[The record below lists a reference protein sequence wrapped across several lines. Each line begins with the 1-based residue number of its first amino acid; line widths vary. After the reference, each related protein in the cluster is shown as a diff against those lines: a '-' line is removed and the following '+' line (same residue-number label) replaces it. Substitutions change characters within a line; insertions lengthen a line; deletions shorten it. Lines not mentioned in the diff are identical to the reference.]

1 MQYQHTINCLADD
14 NMKVRKTNITKISKD
29 VSIFVIYTIII
40 ENKTVPPQF
49 LKQFYL
55 ECLYN
60 ALKKS
65 IVDSYDTVREESIQ
79 LVLNNY
85 FYF

>member
-14 NMKVRKTNITKISKD
+14 NMKVRRTNITKISKD
-29 VSIFVIYTIII
+29 ISIFADDDISI
-40 ENKTVPPQF
+40 ENKTIPPQF

-60 ALKKS
+60 ALRKS
-65 IVDSYDTVREESIQ
+65 VVDSYDSVREESIQ
-79 LVLNNY
+79 LV
-85 FYF
+85 